1 MTLREVAQYSKR
13 EIRYTGSDNTYPS
26 RKIIVRRFPDYSG
39 RLGHMATPENVE
51 EAIEVLQQ
59 LGLKEYEARCFVG
72 LSRLDTGTAKKLSE
86 LTEVPRTR
94 VYDAI
99 RVLEAQ
105 GLVEIQHSSPQQFR
119 AVPLA
124 EATETLRDQY
134 EDRVERLHDAL
145 DTVDVVEEDDE
156 SPVQQIWAIT
166 GRDAIE
172 NRTEQLVGKAT
183 NEVVLVIGDESL
195 LTAELVETLNEIDDG
210 IDLVVGTLTEP
221 LQDRVRSAVPNATT
235 FVSGLE
241 WLHGENVDEDETAIG
256 RLLLVDRS
264 TILVSSIIPDS
275 KREQAIFGEGFGNGL
290 VVIARRLMA
299 QGLIPDRDPE

>member
-1 MTLREVAQYSKR
+1 MTTNDSL
-13 EIRYTGSDNTYPS
+13 
-26 RKIIVRRFPDYSG
+26 
-39 RLGHMATPENVE
+39 E

-72 LSRLDTGTAKKLSE
+72 LSRLHAGTAKQLSE
-86 LTEVPRTR
+86 MTEVPRTR

-119 AVPLA
+119 AVPLE

-145 DTVDVVEEDDE
+145 DTVEIVDE
-156 SPVQQIWAIT
+156 GDGTPVQQVWAMS

-172 NRTEQLVGKAT
+172 NRTDQLIEKASM
-183 NEVVLVIGDESL
+183 EVVLVLGDESL
-195 LTAELVETLNEIDDG
+195 LTE
-210 IDLVVGTLTEP
+210 DLVASLNDLGNEVDLLIGALTES
-221 LQDRVRSAVPNATT
+221 LQDQIQTAVPDATT
-235 FVSGLE
+235 FISGLE
-241 WLHGENVDEDETAIG
+241 WLHGENVTEDETAIG

-264 TILVSSIIPDS
+264 TILVSSLMPET
-275 KREQAIFGEGFGNGL
+275 KEEQAIFGEGFGNGL
-290 VVIARRLMA
+290 VVISRRLMA
-299 QGLIPDRDPE
+299 QGLLIARDPGQ

>member
-1 MTLREVAQYSKR
+1 M
-13 EIRYTGSDNTYPS
+13 D
-26 RKIIVRRFPDYSG
+26 
-39 RLGHMATPENVE
+39 TPENVE
-51 EAIEVLQQ
+51 DAIEILQQ

-72 LSRLDTGTAKKLSE
+72 LARLNTGTAKKLSE
-86 LTEVPRTR
+86 ITQVPRTR

-119 AVPLA
+119 AVPLE
-124 EATETLRDQY
+124 EATQTLRAQY
-134 EDRVERLHDAL
+134 EERVERLHHAL
-145 DTVDVVEEDDE
+145 ETVDVVDEDDE
-156 SPVQQIWAIT
+156 SPVQQIWAMT

-172 NRTEQLVGKAT
+172 TRTEELIEQAT

-195 LTAELVETLNEIDDG
+195 LTEDLVDTLNRVSTDVD
-210 IDLVVGTLTEP
+210 VVIGTLTES
-221 LQDRVRSAVPNATT
+221 LQEHVRSAVPAATT
-235 FVSGLE
+235 FISGLE
-241 WLHGENVDEDETAIG
+241 WLHGEYTVENETAIG

-275 KREQAIFGEGFGNGL
+275 KKEQAIFGEGFGNGL

-299 QGLIPDRDPE
+299 QGLIPARDPQ

>member
-1 MTLREVAQYSKR
+1 M
-13 EIRYTGSDNTYPS
+13 NTTDS
-26 RKIIVRRFPDYSG
+26 
-39 RLGHMATPENVE
+39 LE

-72 LSRLDTGTAKKLSE
+72 LSRLHTGTAKQLSE
-86 LTEVPRTR
+86 MTEVPRTR

-119 AVPLA
+119 AVPLD

-145 DTVDVVEEDDE
+145 DTVEVVEADDE
-156 SPVQQIWAIT
+156 TTIQQVWAMS

-172 NRTEQLVGKAT
+172 NRTDQLIEDAAG
-183 NEVVLVIGDESL
+183 EVVLVVGDESL
-195 LTAELVETLNEIDDG
+195 LTEDLVATLNDVG
-210 IDLVVGTLTEP
+210 NGVDLLIGALTES
-221 LQDRVRSAVPNATT
+221 LQDQIQTAVPDATT
-235 FVSGLE
+235 FISGLE
-241 WLHGENVDEDETAIG
+241 WLHGQDATENEIAIG
-256 RLLLVDRS
+256 RLLLIDRS
-264 TILVSSIIPDS
+264 TILVSSLMPDT
-275 KREQAIFGEGFGNGL
+275 KDEQAIFGEGFENGL

-299 QGLIPDRDPE
+299 QGLLTTRDPRQ

>member
-1 MTLREVAQYSKR
+1 M
-13 EIRYTGSDNTYPS
+13 N
-26 RKIIVRRFPDYSG
+26 
-39 RLGHMATPENVE
+39 ATDSLE

-72 LSRLDTGTAKKLSE
+72 LSRLHTGTAKQLSE
-86 LTEVPRTR
+86 MTEVPRTR

-119 AVPLA
+119 AVPLE

-145 DTVDVVEEDDE
+145 DTVEIVDEDDE
-156 SPVQQIWAIT
+156 TPVQQVWSMS

-172 NRTEQLVGKAT
+172 NRTDQLIEKASM
-183 NEVVLVIGDESL
+183 EVVLVLGDESL
-195 LTAELVETLNEIDDG
+195 LTE
-210 IDLVVGTLTEP
+210 DLVASLNDVGSGVDLLIGALTES
-221 LQDRVRSAVPNATT
+221 LQKQIQTAVPDATT
-235 FVSGLE
+235 FISGLE
-241 WLHGENVDEDETAIG
+241 WLHGENVTEDETAIG

-264 TILVSSIIPDS
+264 TILVSSLMPET
-275 KREQAIFGEGFGNGL
+275 KEERAVFGEGFGNGL

-299 QGLIPDRDPE
+299 QGLLTARDPKQ

>member
-1 MTLREVAQYSKR
+1 M
-13 EIRYTGSDNTYPS
+13 
-26 RKIIVRRFPDYSG
+26 
-39 RLGHMATPENVE
+39 E

-72 LSRLDTGTAKKLSE
+72 LTRLTTGTAKRLSE
-86 LTEVPRTR
+86 VTEVPRTR

-134 EDRVERLHDAL
+134 EERVDRLHNAL
-145 DTVDVVEEDDE
+145 DRVDVVDDDDG
-156 SPVQQIWAIT
+156 SPVQQVWAMA
-166 GRDAIE
+166 GRGAIE
-172 NRTEQLVGKAT
+172 NRTDQLVQKAAE
-183 NEVVLVIGDESL
+183 EVVLVIGDDSL
-195 LTAELVETLNEIDDG
+195 LTEDLVETLNELG
-210 IDLVVGTLTEP
+210 SGVELVIGALTKS
-221 LQDRVRSAVPNATT
+221 LQKQIQAAVPDATT

-241 WLHGENVDEDETAIG
+241 WLRGENTTDDETAIG

-264 TILVSSIIPDS
+264 AILVSSIIPGT
-275 KREQAIFGEGFGNGL
+275 REEQAIFGEGFGNGL

-299 QGLIPDRDPE
+299 QGLIAARDPHQ

>member
-1 MTLREVAQYSKR
+1 MNTTEEV
-13 EIRYTGSDNTYPS
+13 G
-26 RKIIVRRFPDYSG
+26 
-39 RLGHMATPENVE
+39 
-51 EAIEVLQQ
+51 EAVEVLQQ

-72 LSRLDTGTAKKLSE
+72 LSRMNTGTAKKLSE
-86 LTEVPRTR
+86 ATEVPRMR

-134 EDRVERLHDAL
+134 EARVERLQDAL
-145 DTVDVVEEDDE
+145 EAIDIVDEDEE
-156 SPVQQIWAIT
+156 SPVQQVWT
-166 GRDAIE
+166 MSGREAIE
-172 NRTEQLVGKAT
+172 NRTDQLIEAAT
-183 NEVVLVIGDESL
+183 DEVVLVIGDESL
-195 LTAELVETLNEIDDG
+195 LTEDLVDTLNEVTG
-210 IDLVVGTLTEP
+210 RVELVIGALTEP
-221 LQDRVRSAVPNATT
+221 LQDQVQAAVPDATT

-241 WLHGENVDEDETAIG
+241 WLHGENASEDDTAIG

-264 TILVSSIIPDS
+264 AILVSSIMPVTKD
-275 KREQAIFGEGFGNGL
+275 EQAIFGEGFGNGL

-299 QGLIPDRDPE
+299 HGLVPTRDPAP

>member
-1 MTLREVAQYSKR
+1 MTTNNSL
-13 EIRYTGSDNTYPS
+13 
-26 RKIIVRRFPDYSG
+26 
-39 RLGHMATPENVE
+39 E

-72 LSRLDTGTAKKLSE
+72 LSRLHTGTAKQLSE
-86 LTEVPRTR
+86 MTEVPRTR

-119 AVPLA
+119 AVPLD

-134 EDRVERLHDAL
+134 ENRVERLHDAL
-145 DTVDVVEEDDE
+145 DTVEIVEHKDE
-156 SPVQQIWAIT
+156 TPVQQIWAMS

-172 NRTEQLVGKAT
+172 NRTDQLIEDASE
-183 NEVVLVIGDESL
+183 EVVLVLGDESL
-195 LTAELVETLNEIDDG
+195 LTEDLVATLNEVG
-210 IDLVVGTLTEP
+210 NGVDLLIGALTES
-221 LQDRVRSAVPNATT
+221 LQEQIQTAVPDAMT
-235 FVSGLE
+235 FISGLE
-241 WLHGENVDEDETAIG
+241 WLHGENATADETAIG

-264 TILVSSIIPDS
+264 TILVSSLMTDT
-275 KREQAIFGEGFGNGL
+275 KEEQAIFGEGFGNGL

-299 QGLIPDRDPE
+299 EGLLTAHDPKQ

>member
-1 MTLREVAQYSKR
+1 MTTNDSLE
-13 EIRYTGSDNTYPS
+13 D
-26 RKIIVRRFPDYSG
+26 
-39 RLGHMATPENVE
+39 AT
-51 EAIEVLQQ
+51 EVLQQ

-72 LSRLDTGTAKKLSE
+72 LSRLHTGTAKRLSE
-86 LTEVPRTR
+86 MTEVPRTR

-119 AVPLA
+119 AVPLD

-145 DTVDVVEEDDE
+145 DTVEIVDQDDE
-156 SPVQQIWAIT
+156 TPVQQIWAMS

-172 NRTEQLVGKAT
+172 NRTDQLIKDASE
-183 NEVVLVIGDESL
+183 EVVLVVGDESL
-195 LTAELVETLNEIDDG
+195 LTEDLVATLNDVG
-210 IDLVVGTLTEP
+210 NGVDLLIGALTES
-221 LQDRVRSAVPNATT
+221 LQEQIQTAVPNAKT
-235 FVSGLE
+235 FISGLE
-241 WLHGENVDEDETAIG
+241 WLHGEDTTADETAIG

-264 TILVSSIIPDS
+264 TILVSSLMPDT
-275 KREQAIFGEGFGNGL
+275 KDEEAIFGEGFGNGL

-299 QGLIPDRDPE
+299 QGLLIARDPKR